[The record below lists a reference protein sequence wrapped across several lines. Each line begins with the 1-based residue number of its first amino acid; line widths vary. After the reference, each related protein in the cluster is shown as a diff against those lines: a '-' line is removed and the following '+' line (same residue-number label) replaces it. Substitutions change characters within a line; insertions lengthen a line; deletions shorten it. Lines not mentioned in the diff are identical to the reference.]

1 MSKKSPDGRK
11 DYLLFFVVAGGWEYG
26 ILNALGARRQ
36 LEIRERG
43 TKIFR
48 SLFEIVESSQ
58 QINTAAS
65 YRGIVELRLFQLKF
79 QCHAYGAVIR
89 THHTRMNICA
99 NHILAQ
105 RGRHQDIV
113 YSPTDVS

>member
-58 QINTAAS
+58 QINTADGEISA
-65 YRGIVELRLFQLKF
+65 ELRSEGEMIPQ
-79 QCHAYGAVIR
+79 
-89 THHTRMNICA
+89 N
-99 NHILAQ
+99 
-105 RGRHQDIV
+105 DI
-113 YSPTDVS
+113 